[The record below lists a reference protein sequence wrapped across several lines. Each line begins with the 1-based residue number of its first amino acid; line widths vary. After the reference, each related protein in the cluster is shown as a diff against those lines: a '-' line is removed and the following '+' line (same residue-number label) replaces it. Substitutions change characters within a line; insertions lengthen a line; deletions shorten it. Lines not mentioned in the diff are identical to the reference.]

1 MKQDIS
7 KTRLGTHGENYGS
20 WMSNPVF
27 YMIGG
32 LIALSA
38 VLAALS
44 FLALHVVWL
53 GVVFSILAVV
63 FIALI
68 CWCAWIRKQYAF
80 GGGGMMERVH
90 RVVLSHL
97 DFDGK
102 GTLLDAARA
111 HCPFWR
117 RLFGGMPRSRESTI
131 GVRHT
136 ATARKCARKMPRA
149 RAWLIAADFSMETQT
164 SLISPMKALTPW

>member
-1 MKQDIS
+1 
-7 KTRLGTHGENYGS
+7 
-20 WMSNPVF
+20 MSNPVF

-53 GVVFSILAVV
+53 GVVFSILAAV

-102 GTLLDAARA
+102 GTLLDKTTPRLIQFYTFKNAVNP
-111 HCPFWR
+111 PF
-117 RLFGGMPRSRESTI
+117 LGG
-131 GVRHT
+131 
-136 ATARKCARKMPRA
+136 
-149 RAWLIAADFSMETQT
+149 F
-164 SLISPMKALTPW
+164 LISGTVAA